1 MCSCGHHCL
10 AASKCEKTGHRELG
24 VTEVIPSL
32 IRAEVMIV
40 FGVIETAILLFRVM
54 EVMVL
59 VLKAM

>member
-10 AASKCEKTGHRELG
+10 AAGKFEKTGHRELG

-32 IRAEVMIV
+32 VRAEVMIL

-54 EVMVL
+54 GVMVL